1 MPVVEPPRNSK
12 QPPPPPPKDES
23 SVEARSPRQKQSA
36 NDLSVKSRSAPG
48 GDKVAL
54 PRVENGAPPVIGK
67 LDGLEEVNK
76 GFDLGLGGPVGQ
88 EEEKPPA
95 WL

>member
-12 QPPPPPPKDES
+12 QPPPPPPKDETGI
-23 SVEARSPRQKQSA
+23 EARSPRQKQSA
-36 NDLSVKSRSAPG
+36 ADLSVKSRVAPG
-48 GDKVAL
+48 EKAAS

-67 LDGLEEVNK
+67 LVGLEEVSN
-76 GFDLGLGGPVGQ
+76 GFDLGSDGTGGR

>member
-12 QPPPPPPKDES
+12 QPPAPPPKDDS

-48 GDKVAL
+48 EKASS

-76 GFDLGLGGPVGQ
+76 GFDLGLDGTGGR

>member
-1 MPVVEPPRNSK
+1 
-12 QPPPPPPKDES
+12 
-23 SVEARSPRQKQSA
+23 
-36 NDLSVKSRSAPG
+36 
-48 GDKVAL
+48 
-54 PRVENGAPPVIGK
+54 VENGAPPVIGK

-76 GFDLGLGGPVGQ
+76 GFDLGLDGTGGR